1 MIYNEKKISEIS
13 RLGWHESVRIFVM
26 RRVRNNGSCFSHF
39 FELFAGGLAPG
50 LAGCLQ
56 GKSRLYFYTSLL
68 PLCDLKILKIFQFQ
82 LK

>member
-39 FELFAGGLAPG
+39 FELFAGGLAPIRSG
-50 LAGCLQ
+50 GVSAVQESTVL
-56 GKSRLYFYTSLL
+56 LYFSSTAL
-68 PLCDLKILKIFQFQ
+68 
-82 LK
+82 